1 MPELSELLDRWP
13 HMPAE
18 SLVNAKVAAAVLSL
32 SERSIRYHE
41 KLPRVYLGKSRYAFR
56 VADIRKLL
64 SGEGYG
70 PRLSFAALPLFS
82 ELAPNFR
89 AEYPD
94 VWQLILNL
102 LDDDCR
108 REAERLASAGLADIT
123 ALMAKPKESAHADA

>member
-1 MPELSELLDRWP
+1 MPELTELLDRWP

-64 SGEGYG
+64 SGEG
-70 PRLSFAALPLFS
+70 A
-82 ELAPNFR
+82 
-89 AEYPD
+89 
-94 VWQLILNL
+94 
-102 LDDDCR
+102 
-108 REAERLASAGLADIT
+108 
-123 ALMAKPKESAHADA
+123 